1 MLGSAAEFECS
12 HERTSDCK
20 RLEVSSLQQN
30 LDSID
35 GTFRVRVRLFS
46 DRRKKID
53 RDRGT
58 LILRIVLAAL
68 KHY

>member
-12 HERTSDCK
+12 HERTSNCK

-46 DRRKKID
+46 DIED
-53 RDRGT
+53 R
-58 LILRIVLAAL
+58 
-68 KHY
+68 